1 MVDPQGT
8 ECVEPRLGPLLRQ
21 AQVRLARV
29 SAEALVPFGVDAH
42 EVAVL
47 GVLAGDDALSQG
59 EAAGRIGVDRS
70 TMSALIDGLEDHG
83 LVERRRSALD
93 RRKNVVRLTPA
104 GRECLARADAAR
116 CAAERRFLAPLGEE
130 TAAALLR
137 ALRLLTWDSSAE
149 G

>member
-1 MVDPQGT
+1 MVDPQGAG
-8 ECVEPRLGPLLRQ
+8 CAEPGLGVLLGRVQ
-21 AQVRLARV
+21 GKLAR
-29 SAEALVPFGVDAH
+29 AAAQALVPFGVDAH

-47 GVLAGDDALSQG
+47 GALSGDEALSQA
-59 EAAGRIGVDRS
+59 EAAGRVGVDRS

-93 RRKNVVRLTPA
+93 RRKNIVRLTPA
-104 GRECLARADAAR
+104 GRECLVSADAAR
-116 CAAERRFLAPLGEE
+116 CAAERRFLAPLDED

-137 ALRLLTWDSSAE
+137 ALRLLTGESDTH